1 MDEQV
6 RILVADDDEG
16 IRQTIAAILE
26 DEGYL
31 VDQAENGKEAV
42 EKSNMR
48 FYNVALIDIRLP
60 DMEGTQLLTA
70 MKDTV
75 PKMIK
80 IILTGYPAMQ
90 NAIEAVNKGADAYL
104 LKPVNVDTLLSTIK
118 EQLKKQRE
126 AKKFTEE
133 KVTEF
138 IETRVKELEEAMTN
152 KKEPSE
158 QQ

>member
-1 MDEQV
+1 LDEQV